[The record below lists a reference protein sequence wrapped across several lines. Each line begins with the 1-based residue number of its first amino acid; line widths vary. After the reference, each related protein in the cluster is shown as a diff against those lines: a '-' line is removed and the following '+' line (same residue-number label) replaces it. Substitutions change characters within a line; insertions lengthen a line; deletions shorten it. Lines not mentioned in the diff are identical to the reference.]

1 MLAFL
6 LAHWD
11 TDRSSLR
18 VARLVQLHVKP
29 AEPLPALSIDS
40 KGLNMRA
47 QAHTVVTGRHARAM
61 QIPPSVKTLAERS
74 TPAEIRLDIQKLLQQ
89 EQLELAQALGDAGL
103 SLHPKS
109 EDMLGICALLA
120 MSRGDWEE
128 SNELLSELQGVQGE
142 QTPATTYWL
151 LARCQRCMGDDNAA
165 TSILEEGLYRY
176 PNSAELQAELTL
188 MIKPE
193 L

>member
-1 MLAFL
+1 
-6 LAHWD
+6 
-11 TDRSSLR
+11 
-18 VARLVQLHVKP
+18 
-29 AEPLPALSIDS
+29 
-40 KGLNMRA
+40 MRA
-47 QAHTVVTGRHARAM
+47 QAQTIAAGRHARAM

-103 SLHPKS
+103 SLHPNS

-120 MSRGDWEE
+120 MSRSDWEE
-128 SNELLSELQGVQGE
+128 SLDLLTELQAVQGE

-151 LARCQRCMGDDNAA
+151 LARCFRCMGDDDGAA
-165 TSILEEGLYRY
+165 SALESGLFRY
-176 PNSAELQAELTL
+176 PNSPELQAELTL

-193 L
+193 V

>member
-1 MLAFL
+1 
-6 LAHWD
+6 
-11 TDRSSLR
+11 
-18 VARLVQLHVKP
+18 
-29 AEPLPALSIDS
+29 
-40 KGLNMRA
+40 MRA
-47 QAHTVVTGRHARAM
+47 QAHTVVTGRHARVM

-120 MSRGDWEE
+120 MSRGAWDE
-128 SNELLSELQGVQGE
+128 SYELLSELQGVQGE

-165 TSILEEGLYRY
+165 ASILEEGLFRY
-176 PNSAELQAELTL
+176 PNSPELQAELTL

>member
-1 MLAFL
+1 
-6 LAHWD
+6 
-11 TDRSSLR
+11 
-18 VARLVQLHVKP
+18 
-29 AEPLPALSIDS
+29 
-40 KGLNMRA
+40 MRA
-47 QAHTVVTGRHARAM
+47 QAQTVAAGRQARAM
-61 QIPPSVKTLAERS
+61 QIPPSVRTLAERS

-120 MSRGDWEE
+120 MSRSDWEE
-128 SNELLSELQGVQGE
+128 SLDLLTELQALQGE

-151 LARCQRCMGDDNAA
+151 MARCLRCMGDDDGAA
-165 TSILEEGLYRY
+165 SVLESGLCRY
-176 PNSAELQAELTL
+176 PNSPELQAELTL

-193 L
+193 V

>member
-1 MLAFL
+1 M
-6 LAHWD
+6 
-11 TDRSSLR
+11 
-18 VARLVQLHVKP
+18 Q
-29 AEPLPALSIDS
+29 
-40 KGLNMRA
+40 A
-47 QAHTVVTGRHARAM
+47 QAQAQTIAASRQARAM
-61 QIPPSVKTLAERS
+61 HIPLSVKTLAERS

-120 MSRGDWEE
+120 MSRSDWQEGLD
-128 SNELLSELQGVQGE
+128 LLTDLQAVQGD

-151 LARCQRCMGDDNAA
+151 IARCQRCLGDDDGAA
-165 TSILEEGLYRY
+165 TALESGLFLY
-176 PNSAELQAELTL
+176 PNSPELQAELTL

-193 L
+193 V